1 MKKRILTTLL
11 LCILIGGIIAAY
23 LYFQPER
30 TKATPQSVDIPEIKS
45 ATALPETTAP
55 ETRQRLNAPVE
66 KLALPQLESSDQFMA
81 AALEKLLNNQSLMAI
96 FINDQLINNIVVT
109 IDNLPRNQVTMKF
122 VPIQQAPG
130 QFIVTETEG
139 KQTISLENQA
149 RYLQYVKFAESVEP
163 KQLVKLYVQ
172 LYPLFQQSY
181 EQLGYPKRYFND
193 RLMVAID
200 HLLATPAIN
209 EPIALTRPKFFY
221 LYADEDLESRSI
233 GQRILMRI
241 GSVNAQLIKAKLQ
254 AIKQAL
260 ILNMHE
266 HQIAAT
272 VENSRE

>member
-266 HQIAAT
+266 HQIAAP